1 MTKSNC
7 SAGALDGNDNI
18 KPGYEDDFADYLA
31 NCRILK
37 DENWRAYTA
46 SMRNY
51 FLYSL
56 EKFQTCFVPTAVYA
70 KMLNFVY
77 LFGF

>member
-51 FLYSL
+51 FLYS
-56 EKFQTCFVPTAVYA
+56 
-70 KMLNFVY
+70 
-77 LFGF
+77 